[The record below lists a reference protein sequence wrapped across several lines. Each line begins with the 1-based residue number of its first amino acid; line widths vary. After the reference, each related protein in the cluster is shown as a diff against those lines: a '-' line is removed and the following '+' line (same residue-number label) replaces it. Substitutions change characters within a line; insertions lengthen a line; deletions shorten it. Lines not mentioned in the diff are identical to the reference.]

1 MLRGCDQNSA
11 TQKWCIVLCLCC
23 DLARLS
29 FRPRIKLQSIAVARA
44 APISQNFSFLPLREL
59 GCEMGRRLSLPNPFS
74 KGSHFQR
81 NKETSPQLWV
91 TQTVYFKLPIDTNL
105 TFDEQWLDKRP
116 SDPSTST
123 GRRTTVRVL
132 SASPSETFI
141 PYLLRNKRWGKE
153 WST

>member
-11 TQKWCIVLCLCC
+11 TQKWCIVLFLCC

-91 TQTVYFKLPIDTNL
+91 TRTVYFKLPIDTKYLLIISSDWINGRGRQTSQL
-105 TFDEQWLDKRP
+105 VVAPHVLSQVRARP
-116 SDPSTST
+116 S
-123 GRRTTVRVL
+123 
-132 SASPSETFI
+132 
-141 PYLLRNKRWGKE
+141 YLLRNKRWGKE